1 MTDYL
6 LFFIIIICF
15 FRKFYYAHLIIRFG
29 MNKSQYLEKSK
40 FHAYRSKYE
49 PRVPTILRAK
59 ELHSQTESATILP

>member
-1 MTDYL
+1 
-6 LFFIIIICF
+6 
-15 FRKFYYAHLIIRFG
+15 

-49 PRVPTILRAK
+49 PRVPTILKAK